1 MIGIKNLKKKLKG
14 FQVRPPN
21 MEKAKKV
28 LLYLPYV
35 IVFYVTGKF
44 TWLYQ
49 YCRGST
55 VIDRLVVLLTNYPLA
70 FKDWRKVW
78 WQVQLQQSA
87 YGESYIL
94 RAKMEKSSDR
104 VKNMVLHVGEMKK
117 T

>member
-35 IVFYVTGKF
+35 IVFYVAGKF

-70 FKDWRKVW
+70 FKDWRPCF
-78 WQVQLQQSA
+78 QL
-87 YGESYIL
+87 
-94 RAKMEKSSDR
+94 KSLVAGTVAAVSIWG
-104 VKNMVLHVGEMKK
+104 VVYFKGKK
-117 T
+117 IM

>member
-35 IVFYVTGKF
+35 IVFYVAGKF

-70 FKDWRKVW
+70 FKDWHPCF
-78 WQVQLQQSA
+78 QLKSLVVGTVAAVSIWGVVYFKGKNGKKFRQ
-87 YGESYIL
+87 GE
-94 RAKMEKSSDR
+94 E
-104 VKNMVLHVGEMKK
+104 
-117 T
+117 